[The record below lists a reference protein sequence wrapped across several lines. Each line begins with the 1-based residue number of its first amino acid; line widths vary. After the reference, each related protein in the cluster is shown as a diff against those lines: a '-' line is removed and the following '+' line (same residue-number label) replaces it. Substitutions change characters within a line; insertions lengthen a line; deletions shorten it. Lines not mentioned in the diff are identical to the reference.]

1 MNLHLVVVPLGI
13 ESGGK
18 FIVVIDDKVAEALGT
33 HSLDRVDLEFKGR
46 HALAIVNVAE
56 GFKRGSIGIYEEVRK
71 VLDVGPGEKVNV
83 KMAER
88 PKSLGYIRE
97 KIAGRKLDRSEMKTI
112 VKDVVERR
120 LSDVEVASFV
130 TALEIYGICMDEAE
144 SLTRG
149 MIETGKKLNFKRKPI
164 LDKHSIGG
172 VPGDKTTMLV
182 VPIVAAAGYT
192 IPKTSSRS
200 ITSPAGTAD
209 RVEPLCPVELS
220 LNEIYDVVEKT
231 NGCMVWGG
239 TLDLAPADDLFITV
253 ENPLS
258 IDPLLL
264 PSILSKKKAAGSQYI
279 VIDIP
284 TGRGAKIETQTEA
297 YHLANDFIELGRRL
311 GLHIECAST
320 FGGQPV
326 GYAVGPALEAREALE
341 TIMGNGAEDLK
352 NKAVTLAG
360 TLFQMVGENDGVR
373 IARELFHSKKA
384 ERKLREIIEAQGGN
398 PKIKP
403 EEIPVGEK
411 VYDYCSENDG
421 KVLWIT
427 NSAIVQIAKE
437 AGAPKDKGAGV
448 ILKAK
453 MGNSVKKGQTL
464 LQIYAENNTK
474 LNAAIDLISGLN
486 AFAIG
491 RKFEENMLL
500 ERISARKL
508 HERRYLL
515 ER

>member
-1 MNLHLVVVPLGI
+1 MKLTVKPLGI

-18 FIVVIDDKVAEALGT
+18 FIVVIDDYVADALGT
-33 HSLDRVDLEFKGR
+33 HSLDRVDLELRGK
-46 HALAIVNVAE
+46 HTLAIVNVAR
-56 GFKRGSIGIYEEVRK
+56 GFQKGVIGIYEEVRK
-71 VLDVGPGEKVNV
+71 ALEVHEGDEINV
-83 KMAER
+83 KMAKR

-97 KIAGRKLDRSEMKTI
+97 KVAGRKLDRSEIKTI
-112 VKDVVERR
+112 VTDVVERR
-120 LSDVEVASFV
+120 LSDVEVAAFV
-130 TALEIYGICMDEAE
+130 TALEIYGICTDEAE
-144 SLTRG
+144 SLTRA
-149 MIETGKKLNFKRKPI
+149 MIETGKKLNFKKKPI

-182 VPIVAAAGYT
+182 VPVIAAAGFT

-220 LNEIYDVVEKT
+220 INEIYDVVEKT

-239 TLDLAPADDLFITV
+239 TLDLAPADDLFIAI

-284 TGRGAKIETQTEA
+284 TGRGTKIETQTEV

-320 FGGQPV
+320 FGGQPI
-326 GYAVGPALEAREALE
+326 GYAVGPSLEAREALE
-341 TIMGNGAEDLK
+341 TIMGDGAEDLR
-352 NKAVTLAG
+352 NKAITLAG
-360 TLFQMVGENDGVR
+360 ILFQMVGKNDGEQVAEEILR
-373 IARELFHSKKA
+373 SKKA
-384 ERKLREIIEAQGGN
+384 EKKLRQIIEAQGGD
-398 PKIKP
+398 P
-403 EEIPVGEK
+403 EVMPNDIEIGDKVFDFHSEK
-411 VYDYCSENDG
+411 EG
-421 KVLWIT
+421 RVLWIT
-427 NSAIVQIAKE
+427 NNAVVQIAKE

-448 ILKAK
+448 LLKAK
-453 MGNSVKKGQTL
+453 MGNQVKKGQVL
-464 LQIYAENNTK
+464 FQIYTENNSK
-474 LNAAIDLISGLN
+474 LESAVSLSERLN
-486 AFAIG
+486 PYAVG
-491 RKFEENMLL
+491 HKFEENMLI
-500 ERISARKL
+500 EKISARKL
-508 HERRYLL
+508 YERRYLL